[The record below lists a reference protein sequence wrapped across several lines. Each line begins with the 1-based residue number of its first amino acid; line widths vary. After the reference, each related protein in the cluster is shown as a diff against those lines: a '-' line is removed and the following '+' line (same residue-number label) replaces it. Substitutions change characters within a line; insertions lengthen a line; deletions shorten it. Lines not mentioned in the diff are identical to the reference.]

1 MILCKQEREGDGE
14 IVPQGFLLNRHYS
27 DYRRAAPAL
36 LPDPVPTDF
45 NSLSPWLF
53 QLSTE
58 DVVLLLGGFI
68 SSACLTS
75 YHITVFPCKKSPWSQ
90 KTCCGAW
97 RLLNWRVMKPLK
109 PLKCI
114 YCVSFSVC
122 STVSPLFTSC
132 RTCNTATQ
140 LSPHHLSTSKWADLY
155 RSRYMLAPFVATK
168 TACVDARIHIPSCID
183 VWLHLQCSSAEEA
196 QAATGTLIYEGQGR
210 CDVSH
215 CGYHEKEG
223 QAYIPSGSHF
233 LRTWLYLY
241 EFVLSI
247 CLWAE
252 SLQPAMRMVW
262 SHISVAGGLWDS
274 VGIPRFPLLLL
285 LIEKHNLLGLGC
297 EKQEW
302 KHFHIAR
309 W

>member
-1 MILCKQEREGDGE
+1 M
-14 IVPQGFLLNRHYS
+14 FLFQS
-27 DYRRAAPAL
+27 AAL
-36 LPDPVPTDF
+36 LALCLLVAGHVTLQHSCLLIICPL
-45 NSLSPWLF
+45 LSRLI
-53 QLSTE
+53 
-58 DVVLLLGGFI
+58 FI
-68 SSACLTS
+68 GRGICL
-75 YHITVFPCKKSPWSQ
+75 
-90 KTCCGAW
+90 
-97 RLLNWRVMKPLK
+97 
-109 PLKCI
+109 
-114 YCVSFSVC
+114 
-122 STVSPLFTSC
+122 
-132 RTCNTATQ
+132 
-140 LSPHHLSTSKWADLY
+140 HLV
-155 RSRYMLAPFVATK
+155 PFVATK
-168 TACVDARIHIPSCID
+168 TACVDAHIYIPSCID
-183 VWLHLQCSSAEEA
+183 VWLHLQCLSAEEA
-196 QAATGTLIYEGQGR
+196 QAAMGTLIYEGQGR

-215 CGYHEKEG
+215 CGYREKEG

-274 VGIPRFPLLLL
+274 VGIPHFPLLLL
-285 LIEKHNLLGLGC
+285 LIEKHNLPGLGC